1 MEGLNEW
8 VLAELPATPV
18 RVLEIGCGAGSLA
31 RALDA
36 AGHEVLA
43 IDPVAPEGPIFR
55 RLSLEELVDAG
66 SFDAVVA
73 SLSLHH
79 IHDLRAAVDRIA
91 ALAPL
96 LLVNEFGWDLFDEA
110 TADWYEAQRRVLVA
124 AGRQPKG
131 GPAAEWEQEHQRL
144 HGYETLRA
152 ELEARFHERS
162 STRGPHLYRSLDG
175 TSSEPLERALIDAG
189 AIAAIGWRAVYERR
203 T

>member
-36 AGHEVLA
+36 AGHGVLA

-55 RLSLEELVDAG
+55 QLSLEELRDAG

-96 LLVNEFGWDLFDEA
+96 LLVNEFGWD
-110 TADWYEAQRRVLVA
+110 
-124 AGRQPKG
+124 
-131 GPAAEWEQEHQRL
+131 
-144 HGYETLRA
+144 
-152 ELEARFHERS
+152 
-162 STRGPHLYRSLDG
+162 
-175 TSSEPLERALIDAG
+175 
-189 AIAAIGWRAVYERR
+189 
-203 T
+203 

>member
-1 MEGLNEW
+1 M
-8 VLAELPATPV
+8 
-18 RVLEIGCGAGSLA
+18 
-31 RALDA
+31 
-36 AGHEVLA
+36 LA

-55 RLSLEELVDAG
+55 RASLEELVDAG

-79 IHDLRAAVDRIA
+79 IHDLRAAVERIA
-91 ALAPL
+91 TLAPL
-96 LLVNEFGWDLFDEA
+96 LLVNEFGWDLFDEP
-110 TADWYEAQRRVLVA
+110 TADWYEGQRRVLVA

-131 GPAAEWEQEHQRL
+131 GPAAEWEQEHQGL
-144 HGYETLRA
+144 HGYEALRA

-162 STRGPHLYRSLDG
+162 SNRGPFLYRSLDDA
-175 TSSEPLERALIDAG
+175 SSEPLERALIDAG